1 MNSTDNNMITIGVCG
16 NGFVGSAV
24 VAGFTNAR
32 TRVVISDPCLGTNT
46 QTVIAANPSVVFV
59 TVPTPMGAN
68 GAVDASIV
76 DTVLSELAVLPNAL
90 LILKSTVTPDIADA
104 FSKKYPNFVYNP
116 EFLTER
122 NALEEFLQPRF
133 HVFGGSES
141 NCRRAIRIYEG
152 WSNCYPCPSKIVT
165 AKEASFIKYGVNSF
179 LAAKVLFWNQF
190 SDLCE
195 KHGATYGAVIDVIG
209 MDPRIGRSHSAVPG
223 HDGRKGS
230 AGPCFAKDIPALVQF
245 SDQDL
250 TVLREAWNA
259 NCDYRNAYPQ
269 RLQREVEQ
277 NIEFNKI

>member
-1 MNSTDNNMITIGVCG
+1 MNPITTIGICG

-24 VAGFTNAR
+24 VAGFTNGR
-32 TRVVISDPCLGTNT
+32 TNVVISDPCLGTNT

-59 TVPTPMGAN
+59 TVPTPMGAD
-68 GAVDASIV
+68 GVVDASIV
-76 DTVLSELAVLPNAL
+76 DQVLTELSVLPHAL

-104 FSKKYPNFVYNP
+104 LSRKYPNFVYNP

-122 NALEEFLQPRF
+122 NALSDFLAPQF
-133 HVFGGSES
+133 HVFGGSVA
-141 NCRRAIRIYEG
+141 NCRRAIQVYDTL
-152 WSNCYPCPSKIVT
+152 SNCAPCPNKIVT

-230 AGPCFAKDIPALVQF
+230 AGPCFAKDVPALVQF
-245 SDQDL
+245 SNQDL
-250 TVLREAWNA
+250 TVLREAWNT
-259 NCDYRNAYPQ
+259 NCDYRNAYAN